1 MDIYRLFMIILL
13 DMGVF
18 EHINQWYLFSIFGWP
33 CGVRGPVFPSSA
45 KPCDIQVPNKKSI
58 FSIRCYSSSIINP
71 FWSKTKQQ
79 KQQTSIYIHDFPVIT
94 PICSKNHLQHHSTS
108 IFHWEKPFC
117 FLFHWMFAT
126 DATDLL
132 EVPHTDLLPGQVQV
146 ICALTELSSDR
157 RSMCFGEWM
166 ACVTGDF
173 WQIYDTCVVSMDWCN
188 VYATSTCIWM
198 YIYIYIN
205 ILYIYIY
212 IYILYICIWWIC
224 VCYFRVYS
232 CYSRDIR
239 YTHMHIMFLATM
251 IYHILFPDF
260 QLNSLAGL
268 AGFNFV
274 GGYRSLAMRWSNK
287 NREIDPEQWRHEPI
301 GTWRTQKKQ
310 RDGLKHTNPGCHL
323 HHPEVITSFMGA
335 VNTVNHP
342 QSCYIGLWQ
351 GCSHYITL
359 LPKKRSARRHLPP
372 WSMTPSCKDPVTR
385 SGAEG
390 GMEVTVT
397 GHLVRWFIY

>member
-1 MDIYRLFMIILL
+1 MI
-13 DMGVF
+13 F
-18 EHINQWYLFSIFGWP
+18 QWSHRSVPRIIFNI
-33 CGVRGPVFPSSA
+33 
-45 KPCDIQVPNKKSI
+45 IQH
-58 FSIRCYSSSIINP
+58 P
-71 FWSKTKQQ
+71 F
-79 KQQTSIYIHDFPVIT
+79 
-94 PICSKNHLQHHSTS
+94 
-108 IFHWEKPFC
+108 FHWEKPSC

-198 YIYIYIN
+198 YIYIYKHIH
-205 ILYIYIY
+205 

-359 LPKKRSARRHLPP
+359 LPKKKKCQETSSTLVYDPKLQRPSHQEWGRRGYGSHCHWPFSSMIHLLKMVM
-372 WSMTPSCKDPVTR
+372 SHSIHSYGSYVTFLALHVQAQLDR
-385 SGAEG
+385 VG
-390 GMEVTVT
+390 
-397 GHLVRWFIY
+397 